1 MFPLNEAWWR
11 LCDINNVHHSLFPL
25 WSLPLES
32 VLLPAPKP
40 CAAKQVNPKN
50 YGKDVFLPYEHAAP
64 FAGLEWLRP
73 SAGGIWDEGS
83 LSGSKYWRSLMMGW
97 ATISHI
103 YIYIH
108 IYISIYRYTH
118 SVDRGTHGNRSII
131 KTRRTSDDAPHPWW
145 IYLSNHACRFQIQRH
160 LTCTSFGQH
169 LTIWQYPWNSL
180 DLPNHLG
187 ISKNI
192 SQHSQLS
199 WGVPGLR
206 WPAWGF
212 DGRKRPMKY
221 IFTVD
226 PRTRHRVAA
235 WHRFQRWWRELGLN
249 LDGTSRIWDD
259 WYDDWLKPGYSWK
272 VLNLQ
277 TPQNPPTW
285 FESSRSS
292 LKFYWQYCWNVSTW
306 ATPAF
311 SKSCQLLHQSLDT
324 IVPRSYGKQQ
334 FGFTVNSVQNGL
346 DVLEVFGWRLHA
358 VYICMHLCHPL
369 WRELATESAE
379 DIPLFQGPE
388 LTCFLRRYISY
399 KENPE
404 ENLEPDTA
412 ASLMCSTC
420 SKWHVRA
427 EHGSWSPGRTTS
439 VTVTG
444 RNGGSTLTSTR
455 TFSTRSAGSCSEVV
469 LAYCIINQWN
479 NCESDGRTKM
489 VKTHKKK
496 QTD

>member
-1 MFPLNEAWWR
+1 ME
-11 LCDINNVHHSLFPL
+11 
-25 WSLPLES
+25 
-32 VLLPAPKP
+32 
-40 CAAKQVNPKN
+40 
-50 YGKDVFLPYEHAAP
+50 
-64 FAGLEWLRP
+64 
-73 SAGGIWDEGS
+73 
-83 LSGSKYWRSLMMGW
+83 
-97 ATISHI
+97 
-103 YIYIH
+103 
-108 IYISIYRYTH
+108 
-118 SVDRGTHGNRSII
+118 
-131 KTRRTSDDAPHPWW
+131 
-145 IYLSNHACRFQIQRH
+145 
-160 LTCTSFGQH
+160 
-169 LTIWQYPWNSL
+169 
-180 DLPNHLG
+180 
-187 ISKNI
+187 
-192 SQHSQLS
+192 
-199 WGVPGLR
+199 
-206 WPAWGF
+206 
-212 DGRKRPMKY
+212 
-221 IFTVD
+221 
-226 PRTRHRVAA
+226 
-235 WHRFQRWWRELGLN
+235 ELGLN
-249 LDGTSRIWDD
+249 LDGSSRIWDD

-277 TPQNPPTW
+277 TPQNPPNW

-496 QTD
+496 TNRLTDLFLPACMSHMYRNCQSHDIKCLKISLVFVVTSPFLELHPLPDSHSCLQLRPRRIQLSSWGPDLTRRWPPPTYDLAELKICWAWPNDQVVNESLELERSPR